1 MNIEADINWIKLEL
15 DKVRDPFL
23 IEAFKN
29 LLRYRES
36 AVEREMDKMI
46 LEAEQ
51 EIKDGKVIS
60 NSELKNEM
68 ESWRK

>member
-1 MNIEADINWIKLEL
+1 MNIEADITWIKLEL

-36 AVEREMDKMI
+36 TLEREMDNMV
-46 LEAEQ
+46 LDAEE

-60 NSELKNEM
+60 SSELKNEM
-68 ESWRK
+68 ANWRK